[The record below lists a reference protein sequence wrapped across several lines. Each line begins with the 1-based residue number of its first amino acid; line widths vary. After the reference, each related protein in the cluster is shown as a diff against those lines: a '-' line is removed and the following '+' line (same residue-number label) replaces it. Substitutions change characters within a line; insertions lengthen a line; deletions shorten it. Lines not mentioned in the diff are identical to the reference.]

1 MKKISRY
8 ILRIHAAPFI
18 LGTITVLFLFFFQFL
33 LRVIDQLLG
42 KGLSEF
48 VILEFFLVNMAWMLV
63 LAVPMGVLF
72 STLMSFGSMSAAHE
86 VTIIKASGGSLL
98 RMMLPVAVTGAI
110 ITVALFW
117 FNDDILPEAN
127 HRAKVLMND
136 IKKTRPTFSVEAG
149 QFSTELSG
157 YTILSRYVDSTSGLL
172 RGLTIYDNSQRDY
185 TNVISADSG
194 YVKYNNDYTKII
206 LDLSKGEIHQNIPYL
221 TKNYKKIYFDKYKI
235 QIDAKG
241 FIFEESGAD
250 VVSRGDRE
258 MHISDMQKIVD
269 EADRMAVETK
279 KGIERELAN
288 HLNYLQSGSEGKDS
302 SRSINIGINST
313 AGDTVSIKT
322 LHDSISLR
330 KQNLHQSGSQL
341 GQKSKN
347 PVKPKIIV
355 KIDTLS
361 KNSKI
366 AKKSNKKLR
375 KAADTTARDS
385 LKNLADN
392 KKPADTLSREAAIT
406 KAQNK
411 LTFVRST
418 ISANVYQNND
428 YVIKSRQYQVEIHK
442 KYAIPFA
449 CFIFIFVGCPL
460 GIITKGGNFGLSA
473 AISLGF
479 YILYWACLI
488 LGEKLADR
496 GFMSPF
502 VSMWIGNFIIGMLGL
517 ILTLRVNYERFG
529 FSFIK
534 NLFAKRA

>member
-1 MKKISRY
+1 MKRLSRY

-42 KGLSEF
+42 KGLSEW
-48 VILEFFLVNMAWMLV
+48 VIIEFFIVNMAWMLV

-72 STLMSFGSMSAAHE
+72 STLLSFGSMSAAHE
-86 VTIIKASGGSLL
+86 VTIVKASGGSLL
-98 RMMLPVAVTGAI
+98 KMMLPVMVTGAI
-110 ITVALFW
+110 ITAALFW
-117 FNDDILPEAN
+117 FNDEILPEAN

-157 YTILSRYVDSTSGLL
+157 YTILARYVDSTSGLL
-172 RGLTIYDNSQRDY
+172 RGLTIYDNSQRDVS
-185 TNVISADSG
+185 NVISSDSG
-194 YVKYNNDYTKII
+194 YVRYNKDYTKIV
-206 LDLSKGEIHQNIPYL
+206 LDLANGEIHQNIPFIA
-221 TKNYKKIYFDKYKI
+221 KNYRKINFDKYKI

-241 FIFEESGAD
+241 FVFEESGAE
-250 VVSRGDRE
+250 VISRGDRE

-269 EADRMAVETK
+269 EANKMAVTTRT
-279 KGIERELAN
+279 GIDNE
-288 HLNYLQSGSEGKDS
+288 
-302 SRSINIGINST
+302 
-313 AGDTVSIKT
+313 
-322 LHDSISLR
+322 LR
-330 KQNLHQSGSQL
+330 KHLDYL
-341 GQKSKN
+341 LKGQDRKDTNAVAVFNPAKRMNDKSKN
-347 PVKPKIIV
+347 IEPETRKLWNIFGLNNDTAVVKKNIMV
-355 KIDTLS
+355 KVITDSGNMRSL
-361 KNSKI
+361 
-366 AKKSNKKLR
+366 
-375 KAADTTARDS
+375 S
-385 LKNLADN
+385 LKQNEFSI
-392 KKPADTLSREAAIT
+392 KQHSKDTIKAKEPGITGREAAIV

-411 LTFVRST
+411 ITFTRSAL
-418 ISANVYQNND
+418 SSNVYQNND
-428 YVIKSRQYQVEIHK
+428 FVTKARQYEVEIHK

-502 VSMWIGNFIIGMLGL
+502 FSMWLGNYIIGILGL
-517 ILTLRVNYERFG
+517 VLTLRINYERFG
-529 FSFIK
+529 FSAITKFFRR
-534 NLFAKRA
+534 N